1 METESILLAKT
12 AYGEDTQRLLF
23 LCARSGFF
31 AAFKKSSKRLTG
43 KVQPDLFD
51 TATVLFE
58 EGRKNKVLFLKSYD
72 TKVRREKIS
81 KQYKRF
87 EIACRLARLIINNG
101 AYLEDALQT
110 FRLTEVALDAFNNLN
125 APPPL
130 STSSS
135 FIFYF
140 DKRGSL
146 SDNHGVRTYPR
157 EMQKSLHQYFSFQLK
172 IFTNTPLATVKN

>member
-43 KVQPDLFD
+43 KAQPDLFD

-58 EGRKNKVLFLKSYD
+58 DGRKNKVLFLKSYD

-81 KQYKRF
+81 KQYQRF
-87 EIACRLARLIINNG
+87 EIACRLARLIIKNG

-125 APPPL
+125 APPLYLPQVPL
-130 STSSS
+130 SSTST
-135 FIFYF
+135 
-140 DKRGSL
+140 RGVPCPTIVASEL
-146 SDNHGVRTYPR
+146 TPEKCRNPC
-157 EMQKSLHQYFSFQLK
+157 
-172 IFTNTPLATVKN
+172 TNTSASN

>member
-1 METESILLAKT
+1 MEKIRK
-12 AYGEDTQRLLF
+12 GLLF

-43 KVQPDLFD
+43 KAQPDLFD

-58 EGRKNKVLFLKSYD
+58 DGRKNKVLFLKSYD

-81 KQYKRF
+81 KQYQRF
-87 EIACRLARLIINNG
+87 EIACRLARLIIKNG

-125 APPPL
+125 APPFIYL
-130 STSSS
+130 K
-135 FIFYF
+135 FLIFYF